1 MLKVLLTGGIGSGKS
16 TVAQILR
23 VLNVPV
29 FEADRAGREI
39 LSSPEVQRSIIDRFG
54 ERMLKDGSIDRKELA
69 QVVFH
74 DKGALTD
81 LNAIVHPMVQR
92 EFQRWVE
99 RQRAPYVVMEAAIL
113 TDRARFDHV
122 VVVNAPEELR
132 IERVHRRDGV
142 EEAAVRARMVNQI
155 SEEALLALADH
166 VIRNDDTELVIPQ
179 VLALHEVLSA

>member
-1 MLKVLLTGGIGSGKS
+1 MLTCSHDRMIPCPCQRFSLPAELGAEEHRGS
-16 TVAQILR
+16 QILR

-122 VVVNAPEELR
+122 VVVNAPRSCASSGYTGAME
-132 IERVHRRDGV
+132 
-142 EEAAVRARMVNQI
+142 
-155 SEEALLALADH
+155 
-166 VIRNDDTELVIPQ
+166 
-179 VLALHEVLSA
+179 